1 MALAWTGPHYTE
13 PDFLPM
19 YEPLKRNI
27 SPPESPT
34 KKIRKKENVYDSL
47 GRNLSEQ
54 EKRQNAVPWIKVK
67 YHRGR
72 LFIPDEKKATLVALK
87 LI

>member
-1 MALAWTGPHYTE
+1 MALAWTGPNYTE

-19 YEPLKRNI
+19 YEPLKRSM

-34 KKIRKKENVYDSL
+34 KKIRKKENVYDSF
-47 GRNLSEQ
+47 GKNLSEQ
-54 EKRQNAVPWIKVK
+54 EKRQNAVPWVRVK
-67 YHRGR
+67 YINGR
-72 LFIPDEKKATLVALK
+72 MFIPEEKKTAMSALN

>member
-13 PDFLPM
+13 PDFFPM
-19 YEPLKRNI
+19 YEPLKRTM
-27 SPPESPT
+27 SPPGSPT
-34 KKIRKKENVYDSL
+34 KKKKENVYDSL

-54 EKRQNAVPWIKVK
+54 EKRQNAVPWVKVK
-67 YHRGR
+67 YVRGR
-72 LFIPDEKKATLVALK
+72 LFIPEEKKTALSVLK

>member
-1 MALAWTGPHYTE
+1 MALAWTGPNYTE

-19 YEPLKRNI
+19 YDPLKRNV
-27 SPPESPT
+27 SPPGSPS
-34 KKIRKKENVYDSL
+34 KKIRKKEIVYDSF

-67 YHRGR
+67 YRRGR
-72 LFIPDEKKATLVALK
+72 LFIPEEKKTILAALN

>member
-19 YEPLKRNI
+19 YEPLKRSM
-27 SPPESPT
+27 SPPGSPT

-54 EKRQNAVPWIKVK
+54 EKRQNAVPWVKVK
-67 YHRGR
+67 YICGR
-72 LFIPDEKKATLVALK
+72 LFIPGEKKTAMSALK

>member
-1 MALAWTGPHYTE
+1 MALAWTGPNYTE

-19 YEPLKRNI
+19 YEPLKRNM
-27 SPPESPT
+27 SPPGSPT

-67 YHRGR
+67 YINGR
-72 LFIPDEKKATLVALK
+72 LFIPEEKKTAMSALK